1 MAPKKSRNIKTIVK
15 RDYWFTFESIEV
27 FDQTRFYVLQ
37 NAQKFDALVKYR
49 SIWGERQVSL
59 DKLDPSFCRNLESR
73 GWFSLCHDL
82 IPLPATLIREFYSNL
97 SIRRIEELV

>member
-1 MAPKKSRNIKTIVK
+1 MARKKSRNIKTIVK
-15 RDYWFTFESIEV
+15 RVYWFTFESIEV

-59 DKLDPSFCRNLESR
+59 DELDHSIHINLESR
-73 GWFSLCHDL
+73 GWLSLCYDL
-82 IPLPATLIREFYSNL
+82 IPPMD
-97 SIRRIEELV
+97 